1 MKILEKINI
10 KENWKFYTTLLVV
23 IIMILFLTTYM
34 VNLSDK
40 LYKKVTILDSEEY
53 IEDVKTDTIISQKF
67 IAEHDN
73 LEKLYISFEPFKD
86 NKLVGGNVLIGI
98 KDENGN
104 VIKEETI
111 TRNFIRENNT
121 YKFKFKKQK
130 ESQGKQY
137 ELYIKFLDNSQY
149 EAFYTVN
156 YSKEIPN
163 ENYILTINNE
173 KVDGTLVFS
182 QLYLNQHKTTLYILL
197 NIALVLLVTGISVY
211 IYNKK
216 NIKEENLFLLTVP
229 IICFMFMISMPTFKN
244 HDELYHWIRA
254 YEVSTGVFATKIE
267 DGVEGTELPAAITAI
282 IKSDWTTT
290 TYPDVK
296 YALGIELDENDT
308 YRIDSAAAAVYAF
321 IQYIPQAIGIAIAR
335 IFTSK
340 PLIMTYAG
348 RIFNI
353 LFSMFILY
361 KAIKLMPFGKKIF
374 LTLSYIPIAIEGFSS
389 LSPDAMT
396 ISMSFLYIA
405 YILNLAFNENKKVG
419 KKEKITLTILSIIVA
434 LCKIVYIPLVLLLF
448 IIPKEKFC
456 NDTENKKLPKSKKIF
471 DKQNK
476 TKFIN
481 IVIIA
486 GIAIVI
492 NLLWLSF
499 TSRYLTNFREGDSK
513 YQVIL
518 LFQNPINY
526 IGKLIYTVNLN
537 GTSYLTGMLGESLGW
552 GELVRLNFIVPSVM
566 FILILIEVITDE
578 TLRNKFSL
586 SQKLVLLG
594 TLLIIVLLIFTSLYV
609 QWTTIGSESI
619 LGVQGRYFIPILPLL
634 ILLLG
639 DIIKTKSSYK
649 DINISKVIAITG
661 LTINIITILKI
672 VICHM

>member
-1 MKILEKINI
+1 M
-10 KENWKFYTTLLVV
+10 
-23 IIMILFLTTYM
+23 
-34 VNLSDK
+34 
-40 LYKKVTILDSEEY
+40 
-53 IEDVKTDTIISQKF
+53 
-67 IAEHDN
+67 
-73 LEKLYISFEPFKD
+73 
-86 NKLVGGNVLIGI
+86 
-98 KDENGN
+98 
-104 VIKEETI
+104 
-111 TRNFIRENNT
+111 
-121 YKFKFKKQK
+121 
-130 ESQGKQY
+130 
-137 ELYIKFLDNSQY
+137 YIKFLDNNQY

-163 ENYILTINNE
+163 ENYILTVNNE

-182 QLYLNQHKTTLYILL
+182 QLYLNQHKTNLYILL
-197 NIALVLLVTGISVY
+197 NIALVLLVIGISFY

-229 IICFMFMISMPTFKN
+229 IICFMFMIAMPTFKN
-244 HDELYHWIRA
+244 HDELYHWIRS
-254 YEVSTGVFATKIE
+254 YEVSTGVFATKVE

-282 IKSDWTTT
+282 MKSDWTTT

-308 YRIDSAAAAVYAF
+308 YKIDSTTSALYAF
-321 IQYIPQAIGIAIAR
+321 IQYVPQAIGIAIAR
-335 IFTSK
+335 IFTDK
-340 PLIMTYAG
+340 PLIMAYAG

-434 LCKIVYIPLVLLLF
+434 LCKIVYLPLVLLLF

-456 NDTENKKLPKSKKIF
+456 KDTENKQLPKSKKIF

-486 GIAIVI
+486 GVAVII
-492 NLLWLSF
+492 NLLWLGF
-499 TSRYLTNFREGDSK
+499 TSRYLANFREGDSK

-518 LFQNPINY
+518 FFKNPINY

-537 GTSYLTGMLGESLGW
+537 GTSYLTSMLGEALGW
-552 GELVRLNFIVPSVM
+552 GELVRLKFIVPSAM
-566 FILILIEVITDE
+566 FILILIEIITDD

-586 SQKLVLLG
+586 SQKFVLIA

-609 QWTTIGSESI
+609 QWTTVGSESI
-619 LGVQGRYFIPILPLL
+619 LGVQGRYFIPILPILMLL
-634 ILLLG
+634 IG
-639 DIIKTKSSYK
+639 DVIKIKSSYNSDNVAK
-649 DINISKVIAITG
+649 TISITG
-661 LTINIITILKI
+661 LAMSII
-672 VICHM
+672 VILTIVISHL